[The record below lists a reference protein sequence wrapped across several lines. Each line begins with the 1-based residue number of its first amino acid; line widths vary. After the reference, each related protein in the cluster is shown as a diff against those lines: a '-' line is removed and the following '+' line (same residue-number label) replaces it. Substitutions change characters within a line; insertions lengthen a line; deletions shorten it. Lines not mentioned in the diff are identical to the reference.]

1 MKLILNKHGYDADM
15 SETYFR
21 GGSVSW
27 MMLGDI
33 SAEPYKTE
41 KAAEVRKEIISFAEK
56 KLEELNWL
64 SDIGERKII
73 IPFPGAR
80 GIKFVLK
87 GNSKEKATR
96 NIISTEGISAEN
108 IVFAGNEFFKG
119 ENDNMIRNID
129 GITLLSVGEKT
140 DP

>member
-1 MKLILNKHGYDADM
+1 MKLILKKHGYDTDM

-64 SDIGERKII
+64 SDIGERK
-73 IPFPGAR
+73 
-80 GIKFVLK
+80 
-87 GNSKEKATR
+87 
-96 NIISTEGISAEN
+96 
-108 IVFAGNEFFKG
+108 
-119 ENDNMIRNID
+119 
-129 GITLLSVGEKT
+129 
-140 DP
+140 